1 MSDNNKLSNLF
12 ADFDNLPKNEW
23 EEIVNRDL
31 NGKDYKK
38 ILKWKSTEGF
48 EIEPFF
54 VRDDIENL
62 PYQKT
67 APGFSPFT
75 RGGSAEPG
83 WSVCERLFEHEPER
97 ANRQIKKYIEQEAN
111 SVFLRTEAYPDA
123 GMLGG
128 DLKGLQ
134 VQSQSDF
141 DKLFQDIDLTTLVP
155 LFDSGVSS
163 PAILAMFLNHLEK
176 SEFDQGS
183 CKAHFYYDPFTWL
196 AKHGSL
202 PVEEP
207 VIEQAI
213 SELAGYSNYKTLSAN
228 GLFYHSAGAT
238 IVQEIGIL
246 LATGSEFLQR
256 AAENGVPVSDAAD
269 SFHVQISAG
278 SLLFP
283 EIAKLRAL
291 RTLWNKVV
299 TAYDSN
305 HKDSP
310 LLIHS
315 ETSPRNKSVLD
326 PYNNMLRVT
335 TEALSAVVGGADF
348 ITVHPFDAEF
358 REPNEFSKRISR
370 NVHHILRHEAHLS
383 KVTDP
388 GAGSYYLEKLT
399 DKIAEQSWEFFQ
411 MIENQGGIVK
421 ALEGRMIQDAIKASH
436 DQKQEAFDKQKK
448 SMIGVNKHPNPDE
461 ELPKTFYRSEFTD
474 SLHQTD
480 FEMSDDTENL
490 IESLQSAFRNNA
502 ALGDII
508 SKLLN
513 PQKQWFQPVEPVRLS
528 NRIEE
533 LRAAAKSFT
542 SKEGR
547 KPKAVLLLAG
557 DKKMR
562 KARASFSQNFLGCGG
577 YEIEEFTAD
586 NDMTDRLNA
595 IKKSGPDIVV
605 LCSSD
610 AGYDSLVKPF
620 CDAFSEP
627 APILILAGYPDDKID
642 EYRSAGIDFFIHLKA
657 NLVETLQEIHKQ
669 LNIIR

>member
-23 EEIVNRDL
+23 EEIVSRDL

-54 VRDDIENL
+54 VRDDIEDL

-67 APGFSPFT
+67 APGFPPFT

-228 GLFYHSAGAT
+228 GLFYHSAGRDDRPGNRHFTGNRQRVSAT
-238 IVQEIGIL
+238 CSRKRRACIGCRRLISCTNFGRIASL
-246 LATGSEFLQR
+246 SRDCQTSG
-256 AAENGVPVSDAAD
+256 AAN
-269 SFHVQISAG
+269 
-278 SLLFP
+278 
-283 EIAKLRAL
+283 
-291 RTLWNKVV
+291 
-299 TAYDSN
+299 
-305 HKDSP
+305 P
-310 LLIHS
+310 L
-315 ETSPRNKSVLD
+315 E
-326 PYNNMLRVT
+326 
-335 TEALSAVVGGADF
+335 
-348 ITVHPFDAEF
+348 
-358 REPNEFSKRISR
+358 
-370 NVHHILRHEAHLS
+370 
-383 KVTDP
+383 
-388 GAGSYYLEKLT
+388 
-399 DKIAEQSWEFFQ
+399 
-411 MIENQGGIVK
+411 
-421 ALEGRMIQDAIKASH
+421 
-436 DQKQEAFDKQKK
+436 
-448 SMIGVNKHPNPDE
+448 
-461 ELPKTFYRSEFTD
+461 
-474 SLHQTD
+474 
-480 FEMSDDTENL
+480 
-490 IESLQSAFRNNA
+490 
-502 ALGDII
+502 
-508 SKLLN
+508 
-513 PQKQWFQPVEPVRLS
+513 
-528 NRIEE
+528 
-533 LRAAAKSFT
+533 
-542 SKEGR
+542 
-547 KPKAVLLLAG
+547 
-557 DKKMR
+557 
-562 KARASFSQNFLGCGG
+562 
-577 YEIEEFTAD
+577 
-586 NDMTDRLNA
+586 
-595 IKKSGPDIVV
+595 
-605 LCSSD
+605 
-610 AGYDSLVKPF
+610 
-620 CDAFSEP
+620 
-627 APILILAGYPDDKID
+627 
-642 EYRSAGIDFFIHLKA
+642 
-657 NLVETLQEIHKQ
+657 
-669 LNIIR
+669 